1 MSSAKEGKLDLQPLA
16 EDDLHVALHPTA
28 KVQTCGLR
36 ETGPKSGN
44 EHFNNPRPINFNS
57 IFQLS
62 Y

>member
-36 ETGPKSGN
+36 ETGPKSRKSISTTLAQQIPIQY
-44 EHFNNPRPINFNS
+44 FN
-57 IFQLS
+57 
-62 Y
+62 